1 MQPKEP
7 IDLSRDFYLTQ
18 LDKFPAFVWKMPS
31 TKRVYPNYFG
41 SYFEAGENPN
51 SALWAEA
58 EPGKGAI
65 FYFTLEEENKI

>member
-1 MQPKEP
+1 
-7 IDLSRDFYLTQ
+7 
-18 LDKFPAFVWKMPS
+18 MPS